1 MFAAMRWVTVWK
13 LSVVALALLACAPG
27 LGVQAWIKLC
37 EGRVIVVGH
46 KFGLAPKGIFR
57 IVYTEEKSFPHRIEA
72 VKVEDPLAQVDQAH
86 PFEVTFN
93 DTRARAR
100 LTYVEESLKKRGV
113 LKKVYISDREVII
126 VASDEHPEHFAPE
139 DFTAHT
145 PVILVFTKKVD
156 ENINGTFHGVISELF
171 LSELEV
177 SQPRYR
183 ETTQKTIDEIVAR
196 VQRLP
201 AFRDRDPKEL
211 HRLCKRIIFL
221 RLVWLA
227 KQEFYENHPEI
238 RPAYAALWSTDR
250 QDLIKNEQQIEF

>member
-1 MFAAMRWVTVWK
+1 M
-13 LSVVALALLACAPG
+13 
-27 LGVQAWIKLC
+27 
-37 EGRVIVVGH
+37 
-46 KFGLAPKGIFR
+46 
-57 IVYTEEKSFPHRIEA
+57 
-72 VKVEDPLAQVDQAH
+72 
-86 PFEVTFN
+86 
-93 DTRARAR
+93 
-100 LTYVEESLKKRGV
+100 
-113 LKKVYISDREVII
+113 II

-250 QDLIKNEQQIEF
+250 QDRIKNEQQIEFYAHSEHHPIDTALSRAVISMDAPGMELPFFSPPRLP